1 MGDGIL
7 PHCIPHWYSEVM
19 TKQIAVRLP
28 EDLVKFIDT
37 LVTEGE
43 VPSRA
48 AVVARALAHEQRR
61 MRIAKDVEILSG
73 SRVADDF
80 DELAE
85 YSARQPIDLD

>member
-1 MGDGIL
+1 
-7 PHCIPHWYSEVM
+7 M

-28 EDLVKFIDT
+28 DDLVKFIDT
-37 LVTEGE
+37 LVAEGE

-48 AVVARALAHEQRR
+48 AAVVQALTHEQRR
-61 MRIAKDVEILSG
+61 MRIAKDVEILTG

-85 YSARQPIDLD
+85 YGARQPIALD